1 MENNMKSI
9 STINP
14 AINEKM
20 ECTIFKVRAPLDD

>member
-14 AINEKM
+14 AI
-20 ECTIFKVRAPLDD
+20 TDTQKVQLLRQAPQLLI